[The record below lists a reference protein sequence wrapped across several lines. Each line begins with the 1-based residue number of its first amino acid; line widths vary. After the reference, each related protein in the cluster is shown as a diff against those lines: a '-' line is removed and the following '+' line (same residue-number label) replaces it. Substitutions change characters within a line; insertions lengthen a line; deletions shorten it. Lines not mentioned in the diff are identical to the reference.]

1 MRSMSR
7 RGWRRML
14 MASAGL
20 VAGLGLYAPSDAFAW
35 VEARGARGGAVA
47 AGPRGAVAVGPQGG
61 VAAAGRYGGA
71 AAVGPRG
78 GAYARSPAYPA
89 YRPPVAGVRPV
100 PVYPGYAVPP
110 PVGGMVAAGVVAG
123 VAAGA
128 TAGAMARAAPPQ
140 TAVVVPSG
148 GGAMPIGTEFQTL
161 PSGCGT
167 QNVGGVGYFVCGGSW
182 LRAYMQGP
190 NVVYLVVP
198 PP

>member
-1 MRSMSR
+1 MRLMSR
-7 RGWRRML
+7 MGWRRML
-14 MASAGL
+14 MVSAGL
-20 VAGLGLYAPSDAFAW
+20 VAGLGLYAPPDALAW
-35 VEARGARGGAVA
+35 ARASGARGGSVA
-47 AGPRGAVAVGPQGG
+47 AGPRGAVAVGPRGG

-78 GAYARSPAYPA
+78 GAYARPPA

-100 PVYPGYAVPP
+100 PVYPGYAAPP

-128 TAGAMARAAPPQ
+128 TAGAIARATPPP
-140 TAVVVPSG
+140 TTVVVPSG
-148 GGAMPIGTEFQTL
+148 GGAMAIGTELQTL

-198 PP
+198 RP